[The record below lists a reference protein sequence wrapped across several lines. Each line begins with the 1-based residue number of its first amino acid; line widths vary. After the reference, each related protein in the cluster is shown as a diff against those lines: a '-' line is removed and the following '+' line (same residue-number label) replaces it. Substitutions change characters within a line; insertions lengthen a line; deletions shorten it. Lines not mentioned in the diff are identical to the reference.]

1 MDEFDRCAY
10 QLFRCPQCDK
20 HVERNQVVE
29 KYVCPFCGG
38 DTRCRHRRIKRYEYC
53 KLHGGPNP
61 DKNYYGGGSHMAVS
75 SSQFPITRLAARYR
89 KMMQDGR
96 FLSNR
101 ASIGVVRDRL
111 EQLLERI
118 EENKDPDRVQ
128 TLFKLWE
135 KFKEADALDVFT
147 LKKQIDA
154 EFQKAYED
162 YKSWDQMERFLDL
175 DRKMI
180 ESEVKIA
187 KDLRAIMTAEDAYQ
201 LTARIWASVIEAVRQ
216 SDVTDKKKAEILKR
230 IEYEIVNIIG
240 EDARRGEGS
249 DDGVIDGSA
258 DEVFGGSEEDGVSRS
273 SGLDREELLHPR
285 DEE

>member
-1 MDEFDRCAY
+1 MDEFERCSADKD
-10 QLFRCPQCDK
+10 FCRECGK
-20 HVERNQVVE
+20 HVYKKDRKE
-29 KYVCPFCGG
+29 KYVCPYCGAN
-38 DTRCRHRRIKRYEYC
+38 TQCRHRRVKFYETC
-53 KLHGGPNP
+53 KFHGAPRVE
-61 DKNYYGGGSHMAVS
+61 KNYYGGGSEFKMNQ
-75 SSQFPITRLAARYR
+75 SQFPITRLASRYQ
-89 KMMQDGR
+89 KMKRDGR

-101 ASIGVVRDRL
+101 ESINLIRQRMV
-111 EQLLERI
+111 QLMDRI

-135 KFKEADALDVFT
+135 RFKEADALDAFT

-154 EFQKAYED
+154 EFQKAYDD

-175 DRKMI
+175 DRKMV

-201 LTARIWASVIEAVRQ
+201 LTAKIWASVIDAVRQ
-216 SDVTDKKKAEILKR
+216 AEVTDKKKSEILKR

-240 EDARRGEGS
+240 DESRETESGDEVVEGTF
-249 DDGVIDGSA
+249 
-258 DEVFGGSEEDGVSRS
+258 DEVFGGSEEAGVSRP
-273 SGLDREELLHPR
+273 SGLDGDELLHPR